1 MRVTFVLPAP
11 IRIPMGGA
19 AVVYR
24 HAEALAARGHR
35 VSIVSPRRT
44 LPGWRGAAM
53 EAAVQVR
60 DWVQRVAPAEY
71 YAAPGVRSLV
81 VPRVEAR
88 HLPEADVVV
97 ATGVQTARTVAALPE
112 AAGAKVYF
120 IQGDETFADPSARE
134 TWHLPMRRI
143 TCASWLAEEIRQSGE
158 TVDAVIPNAVDPAD
172 FGVDVPIEDRRPS
185 VVALYHRH
193 PVKGPD
199 VLIEALERI
208 RVSSPDVR
216 STVFSARPPSHAL
229 PDGVEVHVRPDDLRG
244 LYNASAVLLHPSRS
258 EGWPLVPMEA
268 AACGCAVV
276 GCANPGVQ
284 EYLEPGVSMRAVP
297 VGDGRA
303 LGEAALDVLNDAALR
318 QRLAAAAQEVVMR
331 SSWTDS
337 TDVLERALHSV
348 VGKT

>member
-1 MRVTFVLPAP
+1 MRGTFVLPAP

-53 EAAVQVR
+53 EAAVRVR
-60 DWVQRVAPAEY
+60 DWAHRVAPAEY

-97 ATGVQTARTVAALPE
+97 ATGVQTARSVAALPD
-112 AAGAKVYF
+112 AAGAKLYF

-134 TWHLPMRRI
+134 TWHLPMRRV
-143 TCASWLAEEIRQSGE
+143 TCATWLADAVRQSGE
-158 TVDAVIPNAVDPAD
+158 TVDAVVPNAVDPDD
-172 FGVDVPIEDRRPS
+172 FGVDVPIEGRPPS

-208 RVSSPDVR
+208 REALPDVPVR
-216 STVFSARPPSHAL
+216 LFSARPPSHAL
-229 PDGVEVHVRPDDLRG
+229 PDGVEVHVRPDDLRV
-244 LYNASAVLLHPSRS
+244 LYNRSAVLLHPSRS

-303 LGEAALDVLNDAALR
+303 LGEAALEVLADDALR
-318 QRLAAAAQEVVMR
+318 QRLATAAKDVVTR
-331 SSWTDS
+331 YSWSAS
-337 TDVLERALHSV
+337 TDVLEAALASI
-348 VGKT
+348 GGPS